1 MFSKIFKPKPL
12 DLVSP
17 MMGKVIAMEHVN
29 DPVFSEKAMGDG
41 FAIEFTDGNVFAPVD
56 GEVVA
61 LFPTNHAIGIRGN
74 DRNEFLIH
82 IGLDTVNFKGEGF
95 KAHVEMGQ
103 QVKKGDLLLEVNHK
117 FFKDNDVDMTSP
129 VIVTNLNGRRV
140 ILLKDGENVESGT
153 PGIIAI
159 KV

>member
-17 MMGKVIAMEHVN
+17 MTGKVIAMDQVN
-29 DPVFSEKAMGDG
+29 DPVFSEKTMGDG
-41 FAIEFTDGNVFAPVD
+41 FAVEFTQGNVIAPVD
-56 GEVVA
+56 GEIVA
-61 LFPTNHAIGIRGN
+61 LFPTNHAIGIKGS

-95 KAHVEMGQ
+95 RVHVEMGQ
-103 QVKKGDLLLEVNHK
+103 QIKKGDILLEVNHE
-117 FFKDNDVDMTSP
+117 FFKEHQVDMTSP
-129 VIVTNLNGRRV
+129 VIVTNLNGRKV
-140 ILLKDGENVESGT
+140 VLLKDGEEVTAGT
-153 PGIIAI
+153 SGIIAI